1 MIDQPLK
8 GIYSLSWFYLPW
20 FRCVAL
26 RYGIESIKTLS
37 RAEPL
42 QLTRMHLLVIL
53 SWRHVYPAYR
63 IDMIRRV
70 ALLPVQYV
78 SATTPRITSRFTL
91 DEYTQD
97 ISGRIDANQLN
108 LTTWIYN

>member
-1 MIDQPLK
+1 
-8 GIYSLSWFYLPW
+8 
-20 FRCVAL
+20 
-26 RYGIESIKTLS
+26 
-37 RAEPL
+37 
-42 QLTRMHLLVIL
+42 
-53 SWRHVYPAYR
+53 
-63 IDMIRRV
+63 MIRRV

-97 ISGRIDANQLN
+97 ISGRIDADQLN

>member
-1 MIDQPLK
+1 M
-8 GIYSLSWFYLPW
+8 
-20 FRCVAL
+20 
-26 RYGIESIKTLS
+26 
-37 RAEPL
+37 
-42 QLTRMHLLVIL
+42 QLTRMHLPVTRT
-53 SWRHVYPAYR
+53 WRHVFPAYR

-97 ISGRIDANQLN
+97 ISGRIDADQLN